1 MKKLTVC
8 LISLVWLF
16 LSAIPRG
23 MTTAPLDDGGA
34 TSVIQERIFP
44 PELPHTTTLTR
55 DDWYPASTIN
65 FRTIMPARQQFGMKY
80 EHATNTMSLYS
91 SQG

>member
-8 LISLVWLF
+8 LFFLVWLF
-16 LSAIPRG
+16 LSANPRG
-23 MTTAPLDDGGA
+23 MTTAPLDDGGV

-44 PELPHTTTLTR
+44 QAMPQQTTQTR

-65 FRTIMPARQQFGMKY
+65 FRTILPARQQFGMKY